1 MSLREP
7 FHFRYMREIVGVFV
21 LGSVAVGIATLVALG
36 NAQRWFERRVEVRAA
51 FAPEKVTVV
60 HPGVPVRLAGENVG
74 QVVDVKV
81 EKDRQAHVRMKV
93 RLTAREALRADSSA
107 ILRVPIAGLV
117 GDLAI
122 ELTPG
127 GDAPPFGD
135 GDELPGLTQG
145 DLLAELE
152 GVLRELG
159 RDLPALTS
167 EAAALLGHLNGIL
180 AQAEK
185 GEAGRHAAAL
195 LARSA
200 AVTAQIERERVVAR
214 TAAAIGEVEKVL
226 AAVEGGEGTAGK
238 IVRDPA
244 FHDRVARL
252 LDDLHASWAD
262 LSRVLAAAGRIGD
275 DGAAV
280 SAELR
285 KRAEDLPALLDQT
298 QRLLLRTNQT
308 LEAMQRHWLLRGSVE
323 APSPLPDPPA
333 VLDRAAPL
341 PAKAPPGGGAP

>member
-21 LGSVAVGIATLVALG
+21 LGSLAVGLVTLLALG
-36 NAQRWFERRVEVRAA
+36 NAQRWFERRVGVRAV

-74 QVVDVKV
+74 QVVDVHV
-81 EKDRQAHVRMKV
+81 EKDHLAHVSMRV
-93 RLTAREALRADSSA
+93 RQTARDALRADSSA

-127 GDAPPFGD
+127 GDAPPLGEK
-135 GDELPGLTQG
+135 DELPGLTQG

-152 GVLRELG
+152 AFLRELS
-159 RDLPALTS
+159 RDLPTLTA
-167 EAAALLGHLNGIL
+167 EASKLLAHVNGIL

-185 GEAGRHAAAL
+185 GQAGAHAAAL
-195 LARSA
+195 MARTAALAGQA
-200 AVTAQIERERVVAR
+200 EQERVVAR
-214 TAAAIGEVEKVL
+214 AAAVVGELEGLL
-226 AAVEGGEGTAGK
+226 ASVRGGEGSAGK
-238 IVRDPA
+238 VVRDA
-244 FHDRVARL
+244 ALHDRLVRL

-262 LSRVLAAAGRIGD
+262 IAKVLAAAGEIGE
-275 DGAAV
+275 DGAVV
-280 SAELR
+280 SAQLR
-285 KRAEDLPALLDQT
+285 KRADDLPAMLDQT

-323 APSPLPDPPA
+323 APAPLPEPPA
-333 VLDRAAPL
+333 VLDRAAPV
-341 PAKAPPGGGAP
+341 PAHTPASEVRP